1 MLFIYIFIDIYDFI
15 LHDMVAS
22 ITKIMPRDLFP
33 PGRGYLP
40 LALRRSSLCQ
50 LLYNK

>member
-1 MLFIYIFIDIYDFI
+1 
-15 LHDMVAS
+15 MVAS
-22 ITKIMPRDLFP
+22 YIYKDYAQRSLP